1 MSVNQLKFT
10 TFISKTCSCRTHVFK
25 FPCSMLKF
33 LEAVGRWCYILFL
46 VLTMMDVFYI
56 IMSLLPL
63 LVSKLSLKTG

>member
-46 VLTMMDVFYI
+46 VLTMMDR
-56 IMSLLPL
+56 LLYNNEL
-63 LVSKLSLKTG
+63 TSFVSF